1 MSAVIHNF
9 VVHQFVIDQQQT
21 LSLIAKQSGF
31 EITPAIEDFA
41 EQLNH
46 AFNSKPGKGVGGF
59 VTAPEA
65 DTDSETEDG
74 DKLVAAVQF
83 RPMLE
88 NLIKNPD
95 NFVDFSVKSCELLK
109 KTLVDFATIETG
121 FVIFSH
127 YEFLATEYLM
137 ITLLNTKE
145 HVEINRAL
153 ELNRSHHV
161 DLAKMQL
168 AVRIDLT
175 QLRINAEHNR
185 YISFIK
191 GRMGRKVS
199 DFFMAFIGCEE
210 LVDVKQ
216 QNKQLLVVVDN
227 YLAAE
232 QLDPNEKLQN
242 RTIVSD
248 YYKHKLEQGEDIQ
261 IKELAEKLPKDGS
274 HGDFYQFNQSSDVP
288 LEDNFQ
294 ADRGALKTLAKFT
307 GQGGG
312 ISLSFERKLLG
323 DRIAYHAD
331 TDTLVIKGIPPNLK
345 DQLLKS

>member
-1 MSAVIHNF
+1 MSAVINHF
-9 VVHQFVIDQQQT
+9 VVHQFVLNEQQA
-21 LSLIAKQSGF
+21 LSLVAKQNCF
-31 EITPAIEDFA
+31 DITPAIEDLA

-59 VTAPEA
+59 ISASDVPAA
-65 DTDSETEDG
+65 DSDEQSEGPVPSTEFRG
-74 DKLVAAVQF
+74 LLDKLA
-83 RPMLE
+83 E
-88 NLIKNPD
+88 NPD
-95 NFVDFSVKSCELLK
+95 SFVDFSLASCELLK
-109 KTLVDFATIETG
+109 KTLIEFGTIETG

-127 YEFLATEYLM
+127 YEYLATEYLM
-137 ITLLNTKE
+137 ITMLNTKE
-145 HVEINRAL
+145 HVEITGAL
-153 ELNRSHHV
+153 ELNRSHHL

-175 QLRINAEHNR
+175 QLRIDPQQNR

-199 DFFMAFIGCEE
+199 DFFMAFLGCEE

-216 QNKQLLVVVDN
+216 QNKQLINAVDS

-232 QLDPNEKLQN
+232 QLDPAEKLHN
-242 RTIVSD
+242 REVVSD

-261 IKELAEKLPKDGS
+261 VKELAEKLPKEGAYA
-274 HGDFYQFNQSSDVP
+274 DFYQFNQSTEQP
-288 LEDNFQ
+288 LEEQFQ
-294 ADRGALKTLAKFT
+294 ADKGALKTLAKFT

-312 ISLSFERKLLG
+312 ISLSFERKLFG
-323 DRIAYHAD
+323 DRVSYHAD